1 MLKINNVSKS
11 FAGLIAVDQCSFAIR
26 EGTIS
31 ALIGPNGAGKSTLF
45 NCISRIYPVDSG
57 EIYYADNRLDL
68 LPPHKIARL
77 GIGRSFQL
85 TRTLDHLS
93 VTENLALHT
102 AGGFGS
108 HLLQRGVTISD
119 KQRADLAGARPTDEE
134 IAADRWADEHDT
146 ARERS
151 RRAKLRLPFRA

>member
-11 FAGLIAVDQCSFAIR
+11 FAGLLAVDQCSFAIR
-26 EGTIS
+26 KGTIS

-102 AGGFGS
+102 AG
-108 HLLQRGVTISD
+108 
-119 KQRADLAGARPTDEE
+119 
-134 IAADRWADEHDT
+134 
-146 ARERS
+146 
-151 RRAKLRLPFRA
+151 

>member
-77 GIGRSFQL
+77 GIGRRSE
-85 TRTLDHLS
+85 
-93 VTENLALHT
+93 V
-102 AGGFGS
+102 
-108 HLLQRGVTISD
+108 I
-119 KQRADLAGARPTDEE
+119 P
-134 IAADRWADEHDT
+134 
-146 ARERS
+146 S
-151 RRAKLRLPFRA
+151 RRAVVTTRSRPTRSVMRTATVLSERANA